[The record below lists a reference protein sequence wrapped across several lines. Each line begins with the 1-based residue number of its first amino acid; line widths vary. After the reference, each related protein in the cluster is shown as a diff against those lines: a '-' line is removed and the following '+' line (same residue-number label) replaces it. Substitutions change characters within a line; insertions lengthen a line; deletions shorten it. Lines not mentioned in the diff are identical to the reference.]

1 MLGGHSFYVDEK
13 NNKDV
18 LKSINILIEY
28 HLFTSIYINLNHK
41 SHAGINLI
49 ISHAG
54 H

>member
-1 MLGGHSFYVDEK
+1 M
-13 NNKDV
+13 
-18 LKSINILIEY
+18 LKSINALIK
-28 HLFTSIYINLNHK
+28 HDLFTSIYIDLNHK